1 MEARR
6 PYDIDSVTDVA
17 FGIFAERGF
26 DAASMDDV
34 ARAAGITKASIY
46 HHVPSKE
53 ALLARGLDR
62 ALVALF
68 GVLDEPAARQE
79 SARERLARIVRRVAE
94 ITMSMR
100 AEVSVLFRVR
110 GNSTTERDAMERRR
124 TFDAVVADLVREAQ
138 AAGEIR
144 ADIDPALIVRLIFGM
159 STLVDSMVSHGLAS
173 KSGEWSLPTIVSPI
187 TSAALSPSTTLPI
200 WYNNAQAILVS
211 QGVSSDC

>member
-17 FGIFAERGF
+17 FRIFAERGF
-26 DAASMDDV
+26 DAASMEDV

-62 ALVALF
+62 ALSALF
-68 GVLDEPAARQE
+68 GVLDEPAVTTGAPR
-79 SARERLARIVRRVAE
+79 ARLAAIVLRVAE

-110 GNSTTERDAMERRR
+110 GNSATELDAMERRR
-124 TFDAVVADLVREAQ
+124 AFDARVSELVREAQ
-138 AAGEIR
+138 TAGELR
-144 ADIDPALIVRLIFGM
+144 NDIDPALIVRLIFGM
-159 STLVDSMVSHGLAS
+159 SNSVV
-173 KSGEWSLPTIVSPI
+173 EWYRPDGRMPAATI
-187 TSAALSPSTTLPI
+187 AA
-200 WYNNAQAILVS
+200 AIEEIAFEGIDREAG
-211 QGVSSDC
+211 QP

>member
-1 MEARR
+1 MESRR

-17 FGIFAERGF
+17 FAIFAERGF
-26 DAASMDDV
+26 DAASMEDV

-62 ALVALF
+62 ALAALF
-68 GVLDEPAARQE
+68 GVLDEPAARSG
-79 SARERLARIVRRVAE
+79 SARERLATIVRRVAE

-124 TFDAVVADLVREAQ
+124 TFDARIADLVREAQ

-144 ADIDPALIVRLIFGM
+144 ADIEAGLIVRLIFGM
-159 STLVDSMVSHGLAS
+159 SNSVVEWYRPGGRAPAAEIAAAIERIAFHGVGADWAEGPNATDSAKG
-173 KSGEWSLPTIVSPI
+173 
-187 TSAALSPSTTLPI
+187 
-200 WYNNAQAILVS
+200 
-211 QGVSSDC
+211 

>member
-17 FGIFAERGF
+17 FRIFAERGF
-26 DAASMDDV
+26 DAASMEDV

-62 ALVALF
+62 ALSALF
-68 GVLDEPAARQE
+68 SVLEEPDATAGTPRARLT
-79 SARERLARIVRRVAE
+79 AIVLRVAE

-110 GNSTTERDAMERRR
+110 GNSATERDAVERRR
-124 TFDAVVADLVREAQ
+124 TFDARISELVREAQ
-138 AAGEIR
+138 AAGEVR
-144 ADIDPALIVRLIFGM
+144 NDIEPALIVRLIFGM
-159 STLVDSMVSHGLAS
+159 SNSLV
-173 KSGEWSLPTIVSPI
+173 EWYRPDGRIAAPAI
-187 TSAALSPSTTLPI
+187 AEAIEQIAFEGIDGPSAGS
-200 WYNNAQAILVS
+200 
-211 QGVSSDC
+211 

>member
-17 FGIFAERGF
+17 FHIFAERGF
-26 DAASMDDV
+26 DAASMEDV

-62 ALVALF
+62 ALAALF
-68 GVLDEPAARQE
+68 GVLDEPAARSG
-79 SARERLARIVRRVAE
+79 SARERLAAIVRRVAE

-110 GNSTTERDAMERRR
+110 GNSATERDAMERRR
-124 TFDAVVADLVREAQ
+124 TFDARIAELVREGQ
-138 AAGEIR
+138 AAGELR
-144 ADIDPALIVRLIFGM
+144 TDVEAALIVRLIFGM
-159 STLVDSMVSHGLAS
+159 SNSVVEWYRPGGRAPAAEIAAAVEAIAFEGVD
-173 KSGEWSLPTIVSPI
+173 
-187 TSAALSPSTTLPI
+187 
-200 WYNNAQAILVS
+200 
-211 QGVSSDC
+211 D

>member
-26 DAASMDDV
+26 DAASMEDV

-62 ALVALF
+62 ALRALF
-68 GVLDEPAARQE
+68 GVLDEPEARAGG
-79 SARERLARIVRRVAE
+79 ARARLAHIVRRVAE

-110 GNSTTERDAMERRR
+110 GNSTTEREAMERRR
-124 TFDAVVADLVREAQ
+124 SFDAIVTDLVREAQ

-144 ADIDPALIVRLIFGM
+144 ADIEPGLIVRLVFGM
-159 STLVDSMVSHGLAS
+159 SNSVV
-173 KSGEWSLPTIVSPI
+173 EWYRPGGRTPAAAIAAAVEAIVSDGI
-187 TSAALSPSTTLPI
+187 D
-200 WYNNAQAILVS
+200 
-211 QGVSSDC
+211 G